1 MFARVSTYQGTAEGV
16 EQSLTRTTDVMQ
28 RAEALAGFK
37 GMYYLVNRESGKAM
51 SVTLWE
57 SEGDLLASVEAANQ
71 IRTEEAAADG
81 SEILG
86 VEHFEVAAAEL
97 R

>member
-1 MFARVSTYQGTAEGV
+1 MFARVSTFQGTPEGV
-16 EQSLTRTTDVMQ
+16 EQSLTRAPDVLE

-37 GMYYLVNRESGKAM
+37 GLYYLVDRESGKAM

-57 SEGDLLASVEAANQ
+57 SESDLQASVEAANQ
-71 IRTEEAAADG
+71 IRSEEAAADS
-81 SEILG
+81 SEILA
-86 VEHFEVAAAEL
+86 VEHFEVATAEL